1 MKRDL
6 TPILFGVVIT
16 ALLSSTM
23 VVAGLKAGIT
33 PGVSPLVILCAWGAF
48 ATASRG
54 VGGKRFLNIA
64 QVAGSAGMA
73 VVAGVIFPAPLLQH
87 LHLSRAQDRLH
98 ELGVTGDLR
107 AMPWQDAK
115 TLLAEHGL
123 SIPPVDI
130 TTMIIVCLAGA
141 LIGYGFVGLAT
152 RKFLTDPTLPAPE
165 ARACETMIVTA
176 TTESSARPRLAPS
189 LVLGLAASF
198 LAPLLAHIGAA
209 KEHVVLY
216 TKQLGDRSF
225 TLDLPFTP
233 IYIGIGG
240 LLTLATA
247 LLVFAGSFLRLV
259 GDWALASIDPAG
271 PLAGDYPS
279 NSMRWVGGGAM
290 TVAVAY
296 SLVKFMGPRVAT
308 AKESF
313 DESLLTVPDSTKRLL
328 GIAIGAGVATLATWL
343 FMTDG
348 FTPFAFAM
356 IPAVLVMALFM
367 VTLGAILSLQIG
379 SSASPV
385 SGTIFVTTLALCLVA
400 LAVGRQSVDDVPL
413 LMALLVGACVAVC
426 TANDSSQDY
435 KTLQLSGVAPREGFK
450 AQFLGL
456 LVGCIFV
463 PLSLYVAHEAYGLGT
478 NELTAPQGEMFATL
492 VDGLLLQEALPWSP
506 ILLGLLVGAV
516 AVGMDIIAGKRGL
529 QLPAMALAVGI
540 YLPAYLGI
548 GILIGSMFRYLGER
562 AREKD
567 TGRRER
573 TNEGILAAAGL
584 ITGAAA
590 LDLLLGVAVLFGFDL
605 RSLSLFST
613 EGLEGKIGISGTIT
627 TVTALVG
634 IGFLGWILYRNAR
647 VGTTGATE
655 AKD

>member
-1 MKRDL
+1 MKPDHKA
-6 TPILFGVVIT
+6 IAFGLLVT

-48 ATASRG
+48 AAASRG
-54 VGGKRFLNIA
+54 AGGKRFLNIA

-87 LHLSRAQDRLH
+87 LHLSRAEDALR

-115 TLLAEHGL
+115 ALLAEHGL
-123 SIPPVDI
+123 SIPAVDI
-130 TTMIIVCLAGA
+130 PTMMIVCFAGA
-141 LIGYGFVGLAT
+141 LIGYGFVGIAT

-165 ARACETMIVTA
+165 ARACETMIGTA
-176 TTESSARPRLAPS
+176 TAEASARPQLGVS

-198 LAPLLAHIGAA
+198 FAPLLAHLGAA
-209 KEHVVLY
+209 KDHVILY

-259 GDWALASIDPAG
+259 GDWALASIDPSS

-296 SLVKFMGPRVAT
+296 SLVKFMGPRVAA
-308 AKESF
+308 AKENL
-313 DESLLTVPDSTKRLL
+313 DEALLEVPSGTKRLL
-328 GIAIGAGVATLATWL
+328 SLSIAAGVVTLAGWL

-348 FTPFAFAM
+348 ATPFAFSM
-356 IPAVLVMALFM
+356 IAAVLVMALFM

-385 SGTIFVTTLALCLVA
+385 SGTIFVTTLTLCLVA
-400 LAVGRQSVDDVPL
+400 LAVGRQSVDDIPL

-435 KTLQLSGVAPREGFK
+435 KTLQLCGVAPREGFT
-450 AQFLGL
+450 AQLLGL
-456 LVGCIFV
+456 IVGCVFV

-478 NELTAPQGEMFATL
+478 NELTAPQGQMFATL

-506 ILLGLLVGAV
+506 ILLGLLVGVV

-548 GILIGSMFRYLGER
+548 GILIGSVCRYFGER
-562 AREKD
+562 ARERE
-567 TGRRER
+567 TGKRER

-590 LDLLLGVAVLFGFDL
+590 LDLILGVGVLFGFDIS
-605 RSLSLFST
+605 SLQMFST
-613 EGLEGKIGISGTIT
+613 EAADGMISVPSALT
-627 TVTALVG
+627 TVTALIG
-634 IGFLGWILYRNAR
+634 IATLGWILFRNAK
-647 VGTTGATE
+647 VGTTGE
-655 AKD
+655 A